1 MLTLEHVEAGQP
13 LLQVRRL
20 FEEYAASLGIDLCF
34 QGFDQELAS
43 LPGNYARPAGRLVLA
58 RHQSEPAGCVALRVL
73 EPGICEMKRLYVR
86 PQFRGSGL
94 GRLLITRVIQEAK
107 EAGYGQ
113 MRLDTLPSMQVA
125 ISLYRQLG
133 FSDRSPYG
141 TNPVAG
147 AVFLEL
153 PLEPVLSDS

>member
-1 MLTLEHVEAGQP
+1 MLTFEYAEAGQQ
-13 LLQVRRL
+13 LLEVRQL
-20 FEEYAASLGIDLCF
+20 FAEYAGSIGVDLCF
-34 QGFDQELAS
+34 QGFAQELAT
-43 LPGNYARPAGRLVLA
+43 LPGNYARPAGRLLLA
-58 RHQSEPAGCVALRVL
+58 RRGGEPAGCVALRAL

-94 GRLLITRVIQEAK
+94 GRLLITRVIREAR
-107 EAGYGQ
+107 EAGYQQ
-113 MRLDTLPSMQVA
+113 MRLDSLPSMQRA

-133 FSDRSPYG
+133 FSERSPYVA
-141 TNPVAG
+141 NPVAG